1 VNCRIAWLAWAIV
14 GMTVTSAR
22 GQQGSAVQLP
32 TFSYFGLGTTVS
44 VPDRGSAYL
53 GGVKRAASGVRESG
67 VPLLPSAPFRN
78 RSFGSTTSASGAS
91 VSVYIHDFQAMDE
104 YLRSQPPAGQAL
116 VSRDGA
122 AEAIGSVGPA
132 GAKRS
137 MPERSTSLGRDALPR
152 EPPAAFSR
160 PLALSPTEVA
170 RQRPVAPVDP
180 QQEAEKLYSLGMEA
194 QAQGNLGAAKVFY
207 EMASRRATGELKDRV
222 LARLQVVS
230 PERQV
235 PRVARPPR

>member
-1 VNCRIAWLAWAIV
+1 VRFSIAWLAWAIA
-14 GMTVTSAR
+14 GMAVTSAW

-44 VPDRGSAYL
+44 VPDRGSVYL
-53 GGVKRAASGVRESG
+53 GGVKRATSGVRESG
-67 VPLLPSAPFRN
+67 VPLLPSAPLRN
-78 RSFGSTTSASGAS
+78 RSFGTTTSASGAS

-122 AEAIGSVGPA
+122 AA
-132 GAKRS
+132 
-137 MPERSTSLGRDALPR
+137 AL
-152 EPPAAFSR
+152 SR

-180 QQEAEKLYSLGMEA
+180 QQEAEKLYGLGMEA

-207 EMASRRATGELKDRV
+207 EMASRRATGELRERV

-230 PERQV
+230 RLRGAGDGSGRAGAASAATV
-235 PRVARPPR
+235 GRSDAR